1 MVQGTIQPADVQQG
15 NVGDCY
21 FLASISSIA
30 ENPGRIN
37 KIFDNKMQISKQGIY
52 KLIICEQG

>member
-37 KIFDNKMQISKQGIY
+37 KIFDNKMQISR
-52 KLIICEQG
+52 